1 MSAAGAAGGGS
12 LAGDGD
18 DGGSALFWQF
28 LALQLALYLV
38 PSLRHPH
45 WQRGSEEHRQYL
57 VQAQHVPSRGQVVRG
72 SKSRALERGR
82 PLRLVSSL
90 SRRCDGVVRIESVG
104 VKGTKGTSY
113 PSAGFVERGRASASD
128 ALGIKM
134 VVLRFFGFF
143 FVLFRWLLLLPW
155 GRSTSARIFRTVN
168 GRWLEF

>member
-28 LALQLALYLV
+28 LALQVSSHLV

-72 SKSRALERGR
+72 SKSRALDRGR
-82 PLRLVSSL
+82 SLRLVSSL
-90 SRRCDGVVRIESVG
+90 SRRCDGVVRRESVG

-134 VVLRFFGFF
+134 RDLPFFGLF
-143 FVLFRWLLLLPW
+143 FVFLRWLLLLLW
-155 GRSTSARIFRTVN
+155 GGSRAANIFRTVN